1 MGSNPISVCESSLPI
16 KRKVYLLDFLE
27 LENGSLSCFL
37 PDTNNNSTDVLCVNL
52 MVL

>member
-1 MGSNPISVCESSLPI
+1 MGSNPIGVCESWLLI
-16 KRKVYLLDFLE
+16 KRKVYLLDFLK

-37 PDTNNNSTDVLCVNL
+37 PNANNNSTDVLCVNL